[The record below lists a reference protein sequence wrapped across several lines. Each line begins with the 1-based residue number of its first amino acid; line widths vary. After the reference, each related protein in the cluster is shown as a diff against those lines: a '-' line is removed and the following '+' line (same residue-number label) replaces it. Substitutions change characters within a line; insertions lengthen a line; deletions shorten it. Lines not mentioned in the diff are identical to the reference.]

1 MLIAENPTPEI
12 DELSQEISTSP
23 AAATNEVS
31 ELTPEDP
38 YPHISLHAL
47 SGLPS
52 SETFCLY
59 GELNHAHL
67 TILIDSGSM
76 HNFLQ
81 PRIAQF
87 LHLPV
92 KSTQPLR
99 VLVRNGSILNCD
111 QLCPDTSLSLQ
122 GHHFSVSFHL
132 LPISGADAVLG
143 IEWLKQFGPV
153 VTDYTSL
160 VMKFHHLGQAIEIHA
175 DVTNGPEPVST
186 AQVKRFIQTGSTSTL
201 FHLSILPTAQ
211 PGPTSHRLPQSHL
224 PHLVSR
230 KRICSLHRR

>member
-111 QLCPDTSLSLQ
+111 QLRRNIRFFGNKKGFKNDDGVVIRANNLISEAISKLEDEFKRLLSSYR
-122 GHHFSVSFHL
+122 FVFN
-132 LPISGADAVLG
+132 
-143 IEWLKQFGPV
+143 V
-153 VTDYTSL
+153 VD
-160 VMKFHHLGQAIEIHA
+160 F
-175 DVTNGPEPVST
+175 
-186 AQVKRFIQTGSTSTL
+186 
-201 FHLSILPTAQ
+201 
-211 PGPTSHRLPQSHL
+211 
-224 PHLVSR
+224 
-230 KRICSLHRR
+230 